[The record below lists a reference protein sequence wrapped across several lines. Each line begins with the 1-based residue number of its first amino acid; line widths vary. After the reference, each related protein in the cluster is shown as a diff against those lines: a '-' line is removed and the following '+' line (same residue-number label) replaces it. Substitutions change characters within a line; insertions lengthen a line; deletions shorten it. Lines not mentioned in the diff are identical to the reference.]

1 MTYLSLA
8 PGRQL
13 TAAQNDALWAL
24 AWLGPRLVS
33 GGADGIVRI
42 HDPTDLALPLNE
54 LDALPLAISSIS
66 GSVDGRFIASSLDGT
81 VALAEDGK
89 WVDRV
94 DTARDTGALAFLP
107 LSPSAFTHL
116 PHPSPPRSARL
127 TPDVSAYAAALNPQ
141 AEAWAW
147 VGRGT
152 KVGLRRISDKTL
164 AGESTSATLEK
175 GRFGMTAKFS
185 PDGRQL
191 AVGTES
197 GHVAVLDAATS
208 TVVASYAAHALCV
221 RTLDWSPD
229 SQWLYSGSDD
239 ARIVLHDVRAGGEGA
254 RGEGAVAI
262 LQGHQSWVLGT
273 AASPDAKLLA
283 SAGADKTVKL
293 WDVGQR
299 ACVSTSTAE
308 AEVWGVAW
316 QGEYEGALAPGKQFA
331 IAGDDKKVSLY
342 RAAGAV

>member
-1 MTYLSLA
+1 MSLVYL
-8 PGRQL
+8 PQE
-13 TAAQNDALWAL
+13 TTPVQNDALWAL

-54 LDALPLAISSIS
+54 LEALPLAISSIS
-66 GSVDGRFIASSLDGT
+66 GSADGRFIASSLDGT

-89 WVDRV
+89 WVDRF
-94 DTARDTGALAFLP
+94 DTGRE
-107 LSPSAFTHL
+107 S
-116 PHPSPPRSARL
+116 
-127 TPDVSAYAAALNPQ
+127 DVPAYAAALHPQ

-147 VGRGT
+147 AGRGT
-152 KVGLRRISDKTL
+152 KVALRRISDKL
-164 AGESTSATLEK
+164 AGEESSATLEK

-191 AVGTES
+191 AVGMES
-197 GHVAVLDAATS
+197 GHVAVLDVSTS

-262 LQGHQSWVLGT
+262 LQGHQSWVLST
-273 AASPDAKLLA
+273 AASPDSKLLA
-283 SAGADKTVKL
+283 SGGADKMVKL

-316 QGEYEGALAPGKQFA
+316 QGEYEGALPAGKQFA

>member
-127 TPDVSAYAAALNPQ
+127 TPDVSAYAAALHPQ

>member
-1 MTYLSLA
+1 
-8 PGRQL
+8 
-13 TAAQNDALWAL
+13 
-24 AWLGPRLVS
+24 
-33 GGADGIVRI
+33 
-42 HDPTDLALPLNE
+42 
-54 LDALPLAISSIS
+54 
-66 GSVDGRFIASSLDGT
+66 LDGT

-94 DTARDTGALAFLP
+94 DTARDTGAW
-107 LSPSAFTHL
+107 LSSSHL
-116 PHPSPPRSARL
+116 PHLPHSPTFLTPSIFPAPRLASLDPRPAPL
-127 TPDVSAYAAALNPQ
+127 TPDVPAYAAALHPQ

>member
-1 MTYLSLA
+1 MSLVYLPQEA
-8 PGRQL
+8 TPP
-13 TAAQNDALWAL
+13 QNDALWAL
-24 AWLGPRLVS
+24 AWLGPRLIS

-42 HDPTDLALPLNE
+42 HDPTDLSLPLNE
-54 LDALPLAISSIS
+54 LDALPLAISSLS
-66 GSVDGRFIASSLDGT
+66 GAGDKFLASSLDGT
-81 VALAEDGK
+81 VALAVDGQ
-89 WVDRV
+89 WVDRL
-94 DTARDTGALAFLP
+94 DTARE
-107 LSPSAFTHL
+107 S
-116 PHPSPPRSARL
+116 
-127 TPDVSAYAAALNPQ
+127 DVPAYAAALHPQ
-141 AEAWAW
+141 AEACAW

-152 KVGLRRISDKTL
+152 TVALRRITASL
-164 AGESTSATLEK
+164 AGEDSRATLEK
-175 GRFGMTAKFS
+175 GRFGMTVKFS

-191 AVGTES
+191 AVGMES
-197 GHVAVLDAATS
+197 GHVAVIDVATS
-208 TVVASYAAHALCV
+208 AVVASYAAHAMCV

-254 RGEGAVAI
+254 HGEGAVAI
-262 LQGHQSWVLGT
+262 LQGHQSWVLST
-273 AASPDAKLLA
+273 AASPDSKLLA
-283 SAGADKTVKL
+283 SGGADKTVKL

-316 QGEYEGALAPGKQFA
+316 QGEYEGALPPGKQFA